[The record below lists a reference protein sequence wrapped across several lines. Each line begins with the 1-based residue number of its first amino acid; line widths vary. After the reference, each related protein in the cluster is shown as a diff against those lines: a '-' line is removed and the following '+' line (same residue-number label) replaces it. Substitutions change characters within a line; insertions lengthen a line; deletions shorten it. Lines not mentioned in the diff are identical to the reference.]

1 MSGSNARVEPS
12 GSHGKFYLV
21 GGGIAS
27 LAAAAFLVRDG
38 DVPGSDIVV
47 FESLPRLGGS
57 LDGAGTPEAGY
68 VARGGRMLEAKYLC
82 TFALYDSIP
91 TLDGKQTVTQEIVA
105 WNKTMRTSSKA
116 RFMRAGMREDA
127 PEYGLAERHIAA
139 LSMLVLEPEAMIG
152 RVRISE
158 RFDAA
163 FFRTNFWLM
172 WCTTFAFQPW
182 HGAVEFRRYLLRFA
196 HMVPGFNRLQGILR
210 TPLNQYDS
218 MVRPLEK
225 WLAARGVVFE
235 LGARVADIAF
245 VDVGGV
251 TVPSSI
257 SVERAGQ
264 QSETQIGADDR
275 VVVTLGSMTDDA
287 LLGTTDLAPVQTG
300 GEGGGAWALW
310 RRIAAGR
317 SNFGRPEIFDANTA
331 ESAWVSFTATM
342 RNFDLLDRIRTLTG
356 NVPGEGGLVTFPD
369 SNWLASIVVPYQPH
383 FDGQPEG
390 VSVLWGYGLAIHR
403 PGNAVAKPMLE
414 CTGAEILTEIA
425 FHLGIEESAMQ
436 DSRTRCIPCSMP
448 YITSQF
454 LPRGPGDRP
463 AVIPPKTVRL
473 AFVGQFCEVPDN
485 VVFTVEYSIRSAQI
499 AAYALL
505 GLNRAPPAVYRGM
518 FDPRVL
524 FKAAKAL
531 HDIGA
536 A

>member
-1 MSGSNARVEPS
+1 MSTSNANAAS
-12 GSHGKFYLV
+12 SASHGKFYLV

-38 DVPGSDIVV
+38 DVPGSNIVV

-57 LDGAGTPEAGY
+57 LDGSGTPEAGY

-82 TFALYDSIP
+82 TFGLFDTIP
-91 TLDGKQTVTQEIVA
+91 TLDGKQSVTQEIVD

-116 RFMRAGMREDA
+116 RLMRAGIREDA
-127 PEYGLAERHIAA
+127 PDFGLAERHIAA
-139 LSMLVLEPEAMIG
+139 LSLLVLEPEALVG

-182 HGAVEFRRYLLRFA
+182 HGAAEFRRYLLRFA
-196 HMVPGFNRLQGILR
+196 HMVPGFSRLQGILR

-225 WLAARGVVFE
+225 WLSARGVVFV

-245 VDVGGV
+245 ADVGGV
-251 TVPSSI
+251 TVPRSLTI
-257 SVERAGQ
+257 VRAGKQ
-264 QSETQIGADDR
+264 TETQVEADDR

-287 LLGTTDLAPVQTG
+287 ILGTTDLAPVQAG
-300 GEGGGAWALW
+300 GEGGGAWPLW
-310 RRIAAGR
+310 RKIAAGR
-317 SNFGRPEIFDANTA
+317 ANFGRPEIFDANVA

-342 RNFDLLDRIRTLTG
+342 RNPDLLDRIRTLTG

-369 SNWLASIVVPYQPH
+369 SNWLASIVVPHQPH
-383 FDGQPEG
+383 FAGQPAD
-390 VSVLWGYGLAIHR
+390 VTVLWGYGLAIHR
-403 PGNAVAKPMLE
+403 PGNAVAKPMAE

-425 FHLGIEESAMQ
+425 FHLGIETAVMRDTQ
-436 DSRTRCIPCSMP
+436 TRCIPCAMP

-454 LPRGPGDRP
+454 LPRGADDRP
-463 AVIPPKTVRL
+463 SVIPPRTARL
-473 AFVGQFCEVPDN
+473 AFVGQFCEVPDD
-485 VVFTVEYSIRSAQI
+485 VVFTVEYSIRSAQV

-505 GLNRAPPAVYRGM
+505 GLDRAPPAVYRGM

>member
-1 MSGSNARVEPS
+1 
-12 GSHGKFYLV
+12 
-21 GGGIAS
+21 
-27 LAAAAFLVRDG
+27 
-38 DVPGSDIVV
+38 
-47 FESLPRLGGS
+47 
-57 LDGAGTPEAGY
+57 
-68 VARGGRMLEAKYLC
+68 
-82 TFALYDSIP
+82 
-91 TLDGKQTVTQEIVA
+91 
-105 WNKTMRTSSKA
+105 
-116 RFMRAGMREDA
+116 
-127 PEYGLAERHIAA
+127 
-139 LSMLVLEPEAMIG
+139 
-152 RVRISE
+152 
-158 RFDAA
+158 
-163 FFRTNFWLM
+163 
-172 WCTTFAFQPW
+172 
-182 HGAVEFRRYLLRFA
+182 
-196 HMVPGFNRLQGILR
+196 GFNRLQGILR